1 LWESA
6 LLDLHRAGWVAKLH
20 AADNAEGLLGRAFAV
35 LDALPE
41 TGTRLDRRVLAS
53 NIARN
58 PHALDDG
65 EPLAALVLALL
76 SAAGITLFA
85 QRSRAAWAAVG
96 VDCDDLTG
104 GLVAVGI
111 HPVGWQ
117 LPTGTVVTLPPREL
131 AKCRWPTRPTT
142 RAWTFVTENPSVASA
157 AADLAATGAPVSLL
171 CTSGT
176 PSAVEVAAIARLVE
190 DGWQVGLRADFD
202 AAGIAHVAAV
212 LRAAPSSYLW
222 RMGAGDYE
230 ESLGVGGVRVP
241 LTQVPDTPW
250 EPALASAMRAR
261 GLAAFE
267 EALLPDLLADLR
279 LGEPP

>member
-1 LWESA
+1 MDPGRHPA
-6 LLDLHRAGWVAKLH
+6 HHHREH
-20 AADNAEGLLGRAFAV
+20 HPQAAST
-35 LDALPE
+35 P
-41 TGTRLDRRVLAS
+41 
-53 NIARN
+53 
-58 PHALDDG
+58 
-65 EPLAALVLALL
+65 
-76 SAAGITLFA
+76 
-85 QRSRAAWAAVG
+85 
-96 VDCDDLTG
+96 
-104 GLVAVGI
+104 VAVTTGI
-111 HPVGWQ
+111 DSSSASQASAMPGPHRHAPQSRPCGS
-117 LPTGTVVTLPPREL
+117 
-131 AKCRWPTRPTT
+131 RPTT

-176 PSAVEVAAIARLVE
+176 PSAVEVAAIARLAE